1 MKKRIFIN
9 IGKSLAF
16 IGVFVCILT
25 ALSFLF
31 VPKDNTRGAGLDDQ
45 SANAILNEKENTI
58 DTLFLGDSES
68 YTSFIPMKI
77 WKEYGITS
85 YVCGTPSQKL
95 YYTDF
100 FLQKAFQNQ
109 KPKLVFLETN
119 ALFRRVY
126 FEDEF
131 NNKLSEFFP
140 ILKYHDRWKTLQK
153 NDWSLKKKYTYT
165 EDAKGYIHNTTKNP
179 ASTAGYMTPTDQ
191 MEVMT
196 DKNMAYLKKIISF
209 CKKNNTKLIL
219 VSTPSTKNWNYKK
232 HNTIEKIAKEYDIGY
247 LDLNTLRK
255 EIPIDWNNDTRDKG
269 DHLNYYGAVKVTKYI
284 GKYINDLKLFSD
296 KRNDPE
302 YRSWN
307 DSLKKFTKKVKQ
319 PLN

>member
-95 YYTDF
+95 Y
-100 FLQKAFQNQ
+100 
-109 KPKLVFLETN
+109 
-119 ALFRRVY
+119 
-126 FEDEF
+126 
-131 NNKLSEFFP
+131 
-140 ILKYHDRWKTLQK
+140 
-153 NDWSLKKKYTYT
+153 
-165 EDAKGYIHNTTKNP
+165 
-179 ASTAGYMTPTDQ
+179 
-191 MEVMT
+191 
-196 DKNMAYLKKIISF
+196 
-209 CKKNNTKLIL
+209 
-219 VSTPSTKNWNYKK
+219 
-232 HNTIEKIAKEYDIGY
+232 
-247 LDLNTLRK
+247 
-255 EIPIDWNNDTRDKG
+255 
-269 DHLNYYGAVKVTKYI
+269 
-284 GKYINDLKLFSD
+284 
-296 KRNDPE
+296 
-302 YRSWN
+302 
-307 DSLKKFTKKVKQ
+307 
-319 PLN
+319 